1 MITNKEVFA
10 KRREGALD
18 EAYQMA
24 LELMQA
30 PQVGDWDIKA
40 FAWCLIDLIKRDV
53 QAGNHQNLDHYREQ
67 LQTIK
72 IDPNDDVLPKSIGYV
87 LSLYNPHGKLISQ
100 AKALNKLGR
109 HQDAVNL
116 YKEVWQLS
124 GSVDRDIQTSLGW
137 ALYKLCKELMARD
150 NVNTETVKRDINDY
164 LNLDVEKPSLLH
176 SLFLQLASKLSGD
189 GFNMLVFSHLWN
201 LDYLRPEDFERYHS
215 DDGKEYPSLA
225 EKVIQQASKESV
237 KSGNTQNLNYI
248 LPHINKAIDRFH
260 DNIWLKLNKAK
271 VLLTLGR
278 NDDALAFGLEVAK
291 SKMNDYWSW
300 ELLGDICAANDPD
313 AALGCYCKALLSSND
328 DKFTGKV
335 RLKLAERMVKAG
347 EYAAARLEVERVIS
361 YRERESQRIPDIAS
375 LLASQP
381 WYQEIVASPSNMA
394 YYRSMAPVA
403 ESLLF
408 SRLPWISACVGEKFM
423 IPGKEGKPKPKR
435 KLYVKTSAFPMEVSI
450 PESKG
455 DFRRLAIGDA
465 IMLKGEQDTNGR
477 FQVYVIEARREGV
490 TWDIFP
496 EKIGVIDHVNK
507 QKNLIHFIVD
517 RKIDG
522 VIPLSELTTSF
533 KEGEAVALKLAKY
546 ITNQGERYRVLQAQP
561 STAIPDSSIRKEFH
575 EEVREEREMGFT
587 NNDIFVPPFLMNLEH
602 IQDGDLVSGVAIIN
616 YNKKRSSWGW
626 KAISIKKIVQD

>member
-24 LELMQA
+24 LELMQG
-30 PQVGDWDIKA
+30 PQISDWDIKA

-53 QAGNHQNLDHYREQ
+53 QVDNSQDFEHYRLQ
-67 LQTIK
+67 LEAIK
-72 IDPNDDVLPKSIGYV
+72 IDPNDDVLPKNIRYV
-87 LSLYNPHGKLISQ
+87 LSLYNPHRKLITQ
-100 AKALNKLGR
+100 AMELSKKGQ
-109 HQDAVNL
+109 HQNAVNL
-116 YKEVWQLS
+116 YREVWLS
-124 GSVDRDIQTSLGW
+124 GSADRDIQTELGW
-137 ALYKLCKELMARD
+137 ELYKLSKTLM
-150 NVNTETVKRDINDY
+150 NVANPDVGAVKRNLNNY
-164 LNLDVEKPSLLH
+164 LKLDVEKPSLLH
-176 SLFLQLASKLSGD
+176 SCFLQLASKLSGD

-201 LDYLRPEDFERYHS
+201 LDYLRPEDFERNHG
-215 DDGKEYPSLA
+215 DDDKEYPSLA

-237 KSGNTQNLNYI
+237 KSDNTQNLNYI

-271 VLLTLGR
+271 VLLALGR

-313 AALGCYCKALLSSND
+313 AALGCFCKALLSSND

-375 LLASQP
+375 RLASQP
-381 WYQEIVASPSNMA
+381 WYQETLASPSNMA
-394 YYRSMAPVA
+394 YYRSMALVA

-517 RKIDG
+517 RKIEG

-546 ITNQGERYRVLQAQP
+546 ITNKGERYRVLQAQP

-602 IQDGDLVSGVAIIN
+602 IRDGDLISGVAIIN

>member
-1 MITNKEVFA
+1 MITSNEVFD

-30 PQVGDWDIKA
+30 PEVSDWDVKA

-53 QAGNHQNLDHYREQ
+53 QTSNHQNLNHYRQQ
-67 LQTIK
+67 LESIK
-72 IDPNDDVLPKSIGYV
+72 LDPNNDVLTKSVRYV
-87 LSLYNPHGKLISQ
+87 LSICNPHGKLISQ
-100 AKALNKLGR
+100 AKELSKLGR

-116 YKEVWQLS
+116 YREVWLS
-124 GSVDRDIQTSLGW
+124 GSIDRDIQTGLGW
-137 ALYKLCKELMARD
+137 ELYKLCKELMARD
-150 NVNTETVKRDINDY
+150 NVNLGTVKRDINDY
-164 LNLDVEKPSLLH
+164 LKLDVEKPSLLH
-176 SLFLQLASKLSGD
+176 TCFLQLASKLSGN
-189 GFNMLVFSHLWN
+189 GLNMLAFSRLWN
-201 LDYLRPEDFERYHS
+201 LDYLRSEDFERYQG

-225 EKVIQQASKESV
+225 EKVIQQASKEAT
-237 KSGNTQNLNYI
+237 KSDNAQNMNYI
-248 LPHINKAIDRFH
+248 LPHINTAIDRFP

-271 VLLTLGR
+271 VLLALGR
-278 NDDALAFGLEVAK
+278 NDDALAFGLAVAK
-291 SKMNDYWSW
+291 SKVNDYWPW

-335 RLKLAERMVKAG
+335 RLKLAERMVEAG
-347 EYAAARLEVERVIS
+347 EYTAARLEVGRVIS
-361 YRERESQRIPDIAS
+361 YREREGQRIPDIAAR
-375 LLASQP
+375 LASQP
-381 WYQEIVASPSNMA
+381 WYAETVATSSNID
-394 YYRSMAPVA
+394 YYISRAPVA
-403 ESLLF
+403 EALLF
-408 SRLPWISACVGEKFM
+408 SQLPWVSACVGNKFT
-423 IPGKEGKPKPKR
+423 IPGKEGKPKR
-435 KLYVKTSAFPMEVSI
+435 KLYVKTSAVPMEVSI

-455 DFRRLAIGDA
+455 DFHGFATGDA
-465 IMLKGEQDTNGR
+465 IMLKGELDSNGR
-477 FQVYVIEARREGV
+477 LKVYVIEARDEG
-490 TWDIFP
+490 TPWDIFP

-507 QKNLIHFIVD
+507 QKKLIHFIVD

-546 ITNQGERYRVLQAQP
+546 ITNQVERYRVLQALP
-561 STAIPDSSIRKEFH
+561 STSTPDSSIRKEFH

-602 IQDGDLVSGVAIIN
+602 IRDGDLISGVAIIN